1 MRFLIDVRS
10 HFTNSQHFGERMNHF
25 KKKIILVLI
34 ILNALFS
41 VGMSFAFWASS
52 IASDTSDSEGE
63 ITVGAW
69 GIPIFN
75 ATEFYQF
82 ATKNDSLATDKYYL
96 ARDIDFTGFPW
107 VYDDTNYDITFRGEL
122 NGNNKTLANLTISN
136 VNTSTSY
143 AYHGIFPRISG
154 AKIHDLTLSN
164 VRIVINPLTGTTK
177 RSGILSGNAYGG
189 TNLIENL
196 KIINSSVQGSS
207 ANGVGGLIGDVTG
220 ATTVVTINRIK
231 LSNMKVFSRSQN
243 VGGLVGRIGSSGAT
257 VNISDIDFE
266 GDVYSNSTSTTTGAI
281 AGGVIGYTIAG
292 TKVNITRAIVDVT
305 FQNTLV
311 SNVNYLTFGTR
322 YLGGFIGYN
331 LSASANINISYAFM
345 TGSLY
350 TRTNDATYVTD
361 VGTVTGRTGIN
372 ATLDNVYHSYVLYR
386 TTLGSSY
393 TVTGQLGQMATVV
406 NASTMPDAAWWDS
419 AYAIFSV
426 VNNYWSQEPI
436 TGRVYLD
443 DTVSFGNEG
452 IPIATV
458 EDFYTFATNVNSF
471 ESDIYY
477 LENDLDFTGYTW
489 VYRDEVIFRGTLNG
503 NNKTIS
509 NLTIN
514 NTGTTSLYL
523 GLFPR
528 MDGGTVQDLTF
539 DNVQMVTYLPG
550 TTQRAGLIAGDVY
563 NGKITTIKNIT
574 INDSG
579 VQGTS
584 ANGVGGLVG
593 YVLTNYT
600 TLNIENIKATN
611 FKVFNKSTYVGGLV
625 GRLANIST
633 VNLNDVDFEGQVYS
647 HTSSGYSG
655 GLIGYTPSGTFA
667 NINRA
672 ILELEFINTLVTD
685 VTYFNRYSDRYIG
698 GFIGYSTAVSANIKI
713 NDSFF
718 TGSLYNQTNTYWS
731 ANGTLMGRLGT
742 AVTAVNTF
750 HSNVAFRSSTGLLVY
765 IQTGHV
771 GQMATLVNASSMPA
785 EVWWNSFYTDYYDA
799 VNDLWGQDGSGRPY
813 LIRTP

>member
-1 MRFLIDVRS
+1 
-10 HFTNSQHFGERMNHF
+10 MNHL
-25 KKKIILVLI
+25 KKKIIIALI
-34 ILNALFS
+34 ILNVLFS
-41 VGMSFAFWASS
+41 TGMSFAFWASS
-52 IASDTSDSEGE
+52 IASGGSDSDGE

-75 ATEFYQF
+75 AAEFYAF
-82 ATKNDSLATDKYYL
+82 ATKTDSLATDKYYL

-107 VYDDTNYDITFRGEL
+107 VYGAANYNLTFRGEL

-136 VNTSTSY
+136 VSTSTSY

-154 AKIHDLTLSN
+154 ARIHDLTLSN
-164 VRIVINPLTGTTK
+164 VRMVINPTTGTTK
-177 RSGILSGNAYGG
+177 RAGIISGNAYGG
-189 TNLIENL
+189 TNVIENI

-207 ANGVGGLIGDVTG
+207 SNGVGGLIGDVTG
-220 ATTVVTINRIK
+220 TTTVVTINRIK
-231 LSNMKVFSRSQN
+231 LSNMRVFSRSQN

-292 TKVNITRAIVDVT
+292 TKVNITRAIVEVT

-311 SNVNYLTFGTR
+311 ANVNYLTFGTR

-331 LSASANINISYAFM
+331 LSASSNINIAYSFM

-350 TRTNDATYVTD
+350 TRSNDITYVRD
-361 VGTVTGRTGIN
+361 VGTVTGRTGVN
-372 ATLDNVYHSYVLYR
+372 ATLDNVYHSFVLYR
-386 TTLGSSY
+386 TNTGTSY
-393 TVTGQLGQMATVV
+393 TVTDQLGQMATVV
-406 NASTMPDAAWWDS
+406 NASAMPDEAWWDS
-419 AYAIFSV
+419 AYSIFSAI
-426 VNNYWSQEPI
+426 NNYWSQDPT

-452 IPIATV
+452 IAISTV
-458 EDFYTFATNVNSF
+458 EEFYTFATNVNSF

-550 TTQRAGLIAGDVY
+550 TSQRAGLIAGQVY
-563 NGKITTIKNIT
+563 NGKIATIKNIT
-574 INDSG
+574 ITDSG

-584 ANGVGGLVG
+584 SSGVGGLVG

-611 FKVFNKSTYVGGLV
+611 FKVFNKSAYVGGLV

-633 VNLNDVDFEGQVYS
+633 VNINDVDFEGQVYS

-698 GFIGYSTAVSANIKI
+698 GFIGYNTAVSANIKI

-750 HSNVAFRSSTGLLVY
+750 HSNVAFRNSTGVLVY
-765 IQTGHV
+765 VQTGHV

-785 EVWWNSFYTDYYDA
+785 EVWWDLFYTDYYDA